1 MNSHILE
8 HVTSEKAIDV
18 VRSVELFI
26 VMVVFVCAV
35 GLMFIAVA

>member
-8 HVTSEKAIDV
+8 HVTREEAIDV

>member
-8 HVTSEKAIDV
+8 HVTREKAIDV
-18 VRSVELFI
+18 VHSVELFL
-26 VMVVFVCAV
+26 VMLVSVCVV